1 MNHSQTSLEETPARR
16 PARPLWRNGDFLLI
30 WSGQTVSTLGT
41 NISALALPLLAL
53 ALTHSPALA
62 GLLAAARQLPYLLFS
77 LLAGALVDR
86 WNRKRAMIYCDLVR
100 WLALGS
106 VPLAFAL
113 GHLTLAQLF
122 LVALIEGTAYVLFSL
137 AQISALPRVVEPAHL
152 PRAYA
157 LDTTTEYMGTL
168 FGPGLSAWI
177 IGLAPVVALGAVL
190 GYLVDSCSYV
200 ISVISLLFVRTS
212 FQVERARENTPPF
225 RLLREILEG
234 LRFLW
239 RQRDLRSMALLTAC
253 INFLQSPIDLALIV
267 LAQNRLH
274 LSIQFIGLLLS
285 VGGVAGILGGIFAPW
300 LREHLRV
307 GPTLLLSIVVWTAAA
322 LLLALAPWPPLLLVG
337 KFLLSFTWPA
347 YGVAVVSYRLLL
359 TPDELQGRVNSAFRN
374 LSYGA
379 EPLGSALGGLLLV
392 LLGAQMLFGIMAAG
406 FVACLLFGLW
416 SGLRKV

>member
-1 MNHSQTSLEETPARR
+1 MNHHKTSLEESRTRRVARS
-16 PARPLWRNGDFLLI
+16 LWRNTDFLLI

-53 ALTHSPALA
+53 ALTRSPALA

-86 WNRKRAMIYCDLVR
+86 WNRKRTMIFCDLVR

-113 GHLTLAQLF
+113 GHLTLVHLF
-122 LVALIEGTAYVLFSL
+122 LVAMIEGTAYVLFSL

-168 FGPGLSAWI
+168 FGPSLSAFI

-190 GYLVDSCSYV
+190 CYLVDSCSYIV
-200 ISVISLLFVRTS
+200 SALSLLFVRAS
-212 FQVERARENTPPF
+212 FQVERIRDSAPR
-225 RLLREILEG
+225 RLYREISEG

-239 RQRDLRSMALLTAC
+239 QQRALRSMALLTAC
-253 INFLQSPIDLALIV
+253 INFLQSPGDLALIV

-274 LSIQFIGLLLS
+274 LSVQFIGLILS
-285 VGGVAGILGGIFAPW
+285 VGGVGGILGGLFAPW
-300 LREHLRV
+300 LRERLRC
-307 GPTLLLSIVVWTAAA
+307 GPTLLISIVIWTCAA
-322 LLLALAPWPPLLLVG
+322 LLLAFAPWPLLLLVG

-374 LSYGA
+374 LSYGS

-392 LLGAQMLFGIMAAG
+392 LLGAQMLFGIMAVG
-406 FVACLLFGLW
+406 FVGCLFFALW